1 MSLNNRAGGND
12 EEMPPVVNAGAEE
25 GRDEGDGVPPNR
37 SNGETNGNNVG
48 SSSISS
54 DSESESES
62 EDELFEDIHDPSD
75 PNCLNGML
83 ITDSDAEDPSEVIME
98 HLFWVA
104 EHEIKM
110 APVYEEHRWLVLQ
123 SQLQDELLRHEQQ
136 LLSEVQQAVVDKEQE
151 LFELRQQLGFAED
164 NNEYEP

>member
-1 MSLNNRAGGND
+1 MSLNNGAGGND
-12 EEMPPVVNAGAEE
+12 EEMPPVVNDGAGE
-25 GRDEGDGVPPNR
+25 GRDEGDEVPPNHG
-37 SNGETNGNNVG
+37 SGETNGNNDG

-54 DSESESES
+54 DSESES

-83 ITDSDAEDPSEVIME
+83 ITDSDAEDPSEVILE

-104 EHEIKM
+104 EHELKM

-123 SQLQDELLRHEQQ
+123 NQLQDELLQHEQQ
-136 LLSEVQQAVVDKEQE
+136 LLSEVQRAVEDKEQE
-151 LFELRQQLGFAED
+151 LSALRQQLGLAED
-164 NNEYEP
+164 NNVYEP

>member
-1 MSLNNRAGGND
+1 MSLNNGAGGND

-25 GRDEGDGVPPNR
+25 GRDEGDGVPPNHG
-37 SNGETNGNNVG
+37 NGETNGNNDD

-54 DSESESES
+54 DSESE
-62 EDELFEDIHDPSD
+62 DELFEDIYD
-75 PNCLNGML
+75 PNDPNSLNGML
-83 ITDSDAEDPSEVIME
+83 ITDSDVEDPSEVILE

-104 EHEIKM
+104 EHELKM

-136 LLSEVQQAVVDKEQE
+136 LLSEVQRAVEDKEQE
-151 LFELRQQLGFAED
+151 LSELRQQLGFAED
-164 NNEYEP
+164 NNVYEP